1 MDSLFC
7 FLAIFA
13 IPKIKKVRRAMKN
26 SFLKERTD
34 SNNPKWQQAI
44 KREKEM
50 YGRGNDLRSEF
61 ERDYTRL
68 LHCRAYRRL
77 KNKTQ
82 VFFDPSNDH
91 ACTRIEHVGHVA
103 SVANII
109 ARYLGLND
117 ELTHA
122 IAIGH
127 DIGHAPFG
135 HSGETILNSILG
147 KEENETVPKKFWHER
162 NSLFFADYI
171 ETLDDPEG
179 VKRPLNLTYAVRD
192 GLICHCG
199 EIDQQGI
206 RPRKDAMNLYDIK
219 RPGMTQPFTWE
230 GCIVKL
236 SDKIAFL
243 GRDIEDAKMYHLL
256 DMGSYRQLREIVMS
270 TLGMKRQKTTNGETF
285 STLSHRSGRAVNTTV
300 LINDMIVDLCENSTP
315 ETGLCFSPNYAAF
328 ISELKSFC
336 FKNIYNHWRLQEFQ
350 NYADNV
356 LKTIYRTLMKAEPY
370 ARNGRMPF
378 IADDFPMLAKAFEE
392 WLICHSNYRKAD
404 SGEDL
409 RTKMRYA
416 TETIFDV
423 HSESSFQ
430 KCVIEFIS
438 GMTDDYAIK
447 CFNEIIS
454 F

>member
-1 MDSLFC
+1 MRDLFC
-7 FLAIFA
+7 NVKMNCL
-13 IPKIKKVRRAMKN
+13 N
-26 SFLKERTD
+26 Q
-34 SNNPKWQQAI
+34 KWEQAI
-44 KREKEM
+44 SRQVPIYE
-50 YGRGNDLRSEF
+50 RGNDLRSEF

-82 VFFDPSNDH
+82 VFPTPNNDH
-91 ACTRIEHVGHVA
+91 ACTRIEHVGHVS
-103 SVANII
+103 SVAGTIS
-109 ARYLGLND
+109 RYLGLND
-117 ELTHA
+117 ELTQA

-135 HSGETILNSILG
+135 HVGEDILNSILG
-147 KEENETVPKKFWHER
+147 KEANPTIPKKFWHER

-171 ETLDDPEG
+171 ETLDDPNG
-179 VKRPLNLTYAVRD
+179 IKKPLNLTYAVRD

-206 RPRKDAMNLYDIK
+206 KPRSDFINLYDIK

-230 GCIVKL
+230 GCVVKL

-243 GRDIEDAKMYHLL
+243 GRDIEDAKMYKLL
-256 DMGSYRQLREIVMS
+256 DMSAYRQLREIVMA
-270 TLGMKRQKTTNGETF
+270 TLGMKQVNGKIETA
-285 STLSHRSGRAVNTTV
+285 TRRSGHDVNSSV
-300 LINDMIVDLCENSTP
+300 LINDLTMDLCENSSP
-315 ETGLCFSPNYAAF
+315 EKGLCFSKPYADF
-328 ISELKSFC
+328 ITEIKKFC
-336 FKNIYNHWRLQEFQ
+336 YQNIYMNWRLQEFQ
-350 NYADNV
+350 TYAETV
-356 LKTIYRTLMKAEPY
+356 LKSLYRTLMKVEPF
-370 ARNGRMPF
+370 AKNGRIPF
-378 IADDFPMLAKAFEE
+378 NAEDFPSLARVFEE
-392 WLICHSNYRKAD
+392 WLICHSNYQKANSNENLRK
-404 SGEDL
+404 
-409 RTKMRYA
+409 KMHYA

-423 HSESSFQ
+423 HNSESFQ

>member
-1 MDSLFC
+1 MKGSFT
-7 FLAIFA
+7 
-13 IPKIKKVRRAMKN
+13 KVRTA
-26 SFLKERTD
+26 SL
-34 SNNPKWQQAI
+34 NPKWKQAT

-103 SVANII
+103 SVAGTI
-109 ARYLGLND
+109 ARTLGLND
-117 ELTHA
+117 ELTQA

-147 KEENETVPKKFWHER
+147 KEENETAPKKFWHER

-171 ETLDDPEG
+171 ETLDDPNG
-179 VKRPLNLTYAVRD
+179 IKRPLNLTYAVRD

-206 RPRKDAMNLYDIK
+206 KPRSEAINLYDIK
-219 RPGMTQPFTWE
+219 RPGMTQPYTWE
-230 GCIVKL
+230 GCVVKL

-256 DMGSYRQLREIVMS
+256 DMGSYRQMREIVMT
-270 TLGMKRQKTTNGETF
+270 TLGMRAERTRSGEKFGTVA
-285 STLSHRSGRAVNTTV
+285 HRSGRAVNTTV
-300 LINDMIVDLCENSTP
+300 LINDMVVDLCQNSSP
-315 ETGLCFSPNYAAF
+315 EKGLCFSESYAKF

-336 FKNIYNHWRLQEFQ
+336 FKNIYNNWRLQEFQ

-356 LKTIYRTLMKAEPY
+356 LKTIYRTLMKAEPF
-370 ARNGRMPF
+370 AKNGRMPF
-378 IADDFPMLAKAFEE
+378 NAGDFPMLAKAFEE
-392 WLICHSNYRKAD
+392 WLICHSNYQKAGTSENLRK
-404 SGEDL
+404 
-409 RTKMRYA
+409 KMRYD

-423 HSESSFQ
+423 HSDSSFQ